1 MVYHTNWFPLIDISW
16 SLPHLKKQ
24 FMSLIRVQLLFL
36 STESSSCETMLQLHN
51 VFFCFLTCQNKQ
63 LICLICSHM
72 IHWWNIILV
81 YFALL
86 SIGLMSEI
94 SIAYSFK
101 DVCHILQITKI
112 SYIFIVSSISGCQGN
127 TRRWRTQICR
137 SDRGWSFVWVHS
149 TVNQASS

>member
-24 FMSLIRVQLLFL
+24 FMSLIRADFLFFRRKVVVAVKPCC
-36 STESSSCETMLQLHN
+36 SYIM
-51 VFFCFLTCQNKQ
+51 FFFYFLTCQNRQ
-63 LICLICSHM
+63 LICVICSHV
-72 IHWWNIILV
+72 IHWWNIISV

-101 DVCHILQITKI
+101 DVCHILQITKNI
-112 SYIFIVSSISGCQGN
+112 IHFYCLFNFRMPRKHQKVKNPNLQIRSWVKFCVS
-127 TRRWRTQICR
+127 T
-137 SDRGWSFVWVHS
+137 
-149 TVNQASS
+149 